1 MSLSLPEDEKK
12 KKTQKKAPSKSNSRS
27 ARKGAN
33 SKSNSSSAAKGKSS
47 AKSSK
52 KTKEEQDLENY
63 LDENQSEKVSKHRKL
78 LSKSSLSS
86 NQTQSKVE
94 EQPNVA
100 TQPAREESYIEPQPD
115 RTSKVQNEN
124 EIMQPVQSSS
134 VEKPLQID
142 IDASAN
148 KDEKSSLDNDGTDTE
163 KDDDKEQEQARE
175 SIIETDE
182 VVMTKEFIDECMEL
196 PEKQRLVK
204 VRERL
209 KMDIQ
214 YYYND

>member
-12 KKTQKKAPSKSNSRS
+12 KKTQKKAP
-27 ARKGAN
+27 

-115 RTSKVQNEN
+115 RTSKVQN
-124 EIMQPVQSSS
+124 
-134 VEKPLQID
+134 
-142 IDASAN
+142 
-148 KDEKSSLDNDGTDTE
+148 
-163 KDDDKEQEQARE
+163 
-175 SIIETDE
+175 
-182 VVMTKEFIDECMEL
+182 
-196 PEKQRLVK
+196 
-204 VRERL
+204 
-209 KMDIQ
+209 
-214 YYYND
+214 

>member
-1 MSLSLPEDEKK
+1 MRIIS
-12 KKTQKKAPSKSNSRS
+12 TRTN
-27 ARKGAN
+27 RK
-33 SKSNSSSAAKGKSS
+33 
-47 AKSSK
+47 
-52 KTKEEQDLENY
+52 
-63 LDENQSEKVSKHRKL
+63 KVSKHRKL

-134 VEKPLQID
+134 VEKPLEID
-142 IDASAN
+142 IDASSN
-148 KDEKSSLDNDGTDTE
+148 KDGKSSHDNDGTDTE
-163 KDDDKEQEQARE
+163 KDEEKEQEQARE

-204 VRERL
+204 VRERF